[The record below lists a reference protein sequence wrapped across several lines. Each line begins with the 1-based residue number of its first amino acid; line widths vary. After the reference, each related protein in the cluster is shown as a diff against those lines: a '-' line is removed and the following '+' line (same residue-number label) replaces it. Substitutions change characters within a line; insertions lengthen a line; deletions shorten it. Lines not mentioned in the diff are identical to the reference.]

1 MNQTIPPPSRSGW
14 SKNRVHPTIKRWTT
28 GLAAAG
34 ALLVQSQLASAQT
47 FFDLSSSDYS
57 QDFADISGWTNN
69 YASGTGASNWRTAT
83 SVATSTLNNTTVFST
98 GTGGGVQKGTQS
110 MVFLATGSNTGAT
123 DLLMNFADR
132 EDGVLSFDYAKVAN
146 TANANPRS
154 SDLKI
159 QFSLDNG
166 ATFSDVTGYTIPR
179 ILNNSTPESG
189 SLSVTLPPEVD
200 DEAQVVLRFFFW
212 NNGEGGGSGNRPKWS
227 VDNIVV
233 SSSALALPPAVPNT
247 PTASAITSSSFT
259 ANWDAVVDALN
270 YKLDVSTDSGFTSFV
285 SGYENLTVSGT
296 SQVVSGLNGST
307 TYYARVR
314 SVGAGDATSA
324 SSATLTVTTD
334 IPVDPFV
341 GVTKT
346 TLTALTTTYG
356 TPSTADTFLVNGSL
370 LTGDITITAPSGW
383 EVSQTSSNSGFAAT
397 QVLDGSSGTVASTSI
412 WVRLKAD
419 APVSGSYD
427 GLNVTLASPSVT
439 TVNVATAA
447 SGNAVSPKNLSVTG
461 LSAAGKVYDA
471 NTSVTVTG
479 TPAYSGLENGESF
492 AVTGS
497 PTWAF
502 ETTTAGIGK
511 SVIATGS
518 FDAPSSNYT
527 VTNPVL
533 SADITPLAITVTGA
547 SVVTRPYDG
556 TTAAEITGATPVGVL
571 MGDTVTV
578 EGGGTFATPDI
589 GTGISVTANLTLGGT
604 DGGNY
609 TLTQPTGLT
618 GEITLG
624 VQTITFDALANKFTT
639 DVPFELT
646 ATASS
651 GLPVSY
657 MSSDPL
663 VATVSGS
670 TLTIVGE
677 GTTLITASQAGDSNY
692 GPAADVSQTQIV
704 LPPASVLAPGDIAII
719 ALQSDDPDQ
728 FAFLALVDIN
738 PGTQVAFTDNAW
750 TGSALNTN
758 EGTIVWE
765 APLSGVARGTVVT
778 WLGGSGSGAGFSAG
792 SVVSSTNSVAFATSG
807 DQLLV
812 YQGEATSPTFIYGL
826 STNTW
831 ITTGSTSSNT
841 SYLPTGLTNGVS
853 ARDFAAEVD
862 NNYFTADTTSGTK
875 SEILAAIGNVANW
888 TRDTDRFTTL
898 PSWSFTVID
907 GSTPDPL
914 FTDPTLNAVLSDQ
927 AGGVKRLNFT
937 GIPGRVY
944 GIQRSDNLSDWTQ
957 IDTVT
962 TPPGGAVEFDD
973 ASPLPGK
980 GFYRIIFPA
989 ETPPS

>member
-14 SKNRVHPTIKRWTT
+14 SKNRVHPIIKRWTT
-28 GLAAAG
+28 GLATAG
-34 ALLVQSQLASAQT
+34 ALLVQSQFVSAQT
-47 FFDLSSSDYS
+47 FFDLSSSNYS
-57 QDFADISGWTNN
+57 QDFASISGWSNN
-69 YASGTGASNWRTAT
+69 YAAGTGASNWRTAT
-83 SVATSTLNNTTVFST
+83 SVATSTLNTTTVFST
-98 GTGGGVQKGTQS
+98 GTAGGVQKGTQTII
-110 MVFLATGSNTGAT
+110 FLAAGTNTAAT

-132 EDGVLSFDYAKVAN
+132 QDGVLSFDYAKVAN
-146 TANANPRS
+146 SASATPRS

-179 ILNNSTPESG
+179 IFNSSTAESG
-189 SLSVTLPPEVD
+189 SLTVTLPPDID

-259 ANWDAVVDALN
+259 ANWDAVVDALS
-270 YKLDVSTDSGFTSFV
+270 YKLDVATDSGFTSFV
-285 SGYENLTVSGT
+285 SGYQNLTVTGT
-296 SQVVSGLNGST
+296 SQIVSGLNGST

-324 SSATLTVTTD
+324 SSATLTVTTSV
-334 IPVDPFV
+334 PVDPFV
-341 GVTKT
+341 GVSKT

-356 TPSTADTFLVNGSL
+356 TPSAADTFLVNGSL
-370 LTGDITITAPSGW
+370 LAGDITITAPSGL
-383 EVSQTSSNSGFAAT
+383 EVSQTSSSSGFSAT
-397 QVLDGSSGTVASTSI
+397 QVLDGSSGTVSSASI

-419 APVSGSYD
+419 ATVSGSFN
-427 GLNVTLASPSVT
+427 GLNVTLASSGVT

-447 SGNAVSPKNLSVTG
+447 SGNAVSPKNISVTG
-461 LSAAGKVYDA
+461 LTAAGKNYDA
-471 NTSVTVTG
+471 NNSVTVTG
-479 TPAYSGLENGESF
+479 TPSYTGLENGESF

-502 ETTTAGIGK
+502 ETKTAGIGK

-533 SADITPLAITVTGA
+533 SADIAPLAITVTGA

-556 TTAAEITGATPVGVL
+556 TTAAQITGATPVGVL

-578 EGGGTFATPDI
+578 AGGGTFASAAI

-624 VQTITFDALANKFTT
+624 VQTITFAALPNKFST
-639 DVPFELT
+639 DAPFELT

-657 MSSDPL
+657 MSSNPL

-670 TLTIVGE
+670 TLTIVGA
-677 GTTLITASQAGDSNY
+677 GTTLISASQAGDANY
-692 GPAADVSQTQIV
+692 GPATDVSQTQIV
-704 LPPASVLAPGDIAII
+704 LPPPSVLAPGDIAVI
-719 ALQSDDPDQ
+719 ALQADTPDT

-738 PGTQVAFTDNAW
+738 PGTLISFTDNAW
-750 TGSALNTN
+750 TNADPPALNSN
-758 EGTIVWE
+758 EGTIVWQ
-765 APLSGVARGTVVT
+765 APVAGVARGTVVT
-778 WLGGSGSGAGFSAG
+778 WIAGTGFSTGTVASTAG
-792 SVVSSTNSVAFATSG
+792 SLALATGG
-807 DQLLV
+807 DQILA
-812 YQGEATSPTFIYGL
+812 YQGTSTSPTFIYGL
-826 STNTW
+826 SSSLWRTSGSVTN
-831 ITTGSTSSNT
+831 GT
-841 SYLPTGLTNGVS
+841 SYIPAGLVNGIS
-853 ARDFAAEVD
+853 ARDNATSVD
-862 NNYFTADTTSGTK
+862 NFYFNPLTNSGTQ
-875 SEILAAIGNVANW
+875 EELLALIGNIANW
-888 TRDTDRFTTL
+888 TATNTPLTSL
-898 PSWSFTVID
+898 PSWTFNVTT

-927 AGGVKRLNFT
+927 PAGVKRLSFT

-944 GIQRSDNLSDWTQ
+944 GIQRSDDLSDWTQ

-962 TPPGGAVEFDD
+962 TPPGGAVTFDD
-973 ASPLPGK
+973 PSPLPGK

-989 ETPPS
+989 EPPP